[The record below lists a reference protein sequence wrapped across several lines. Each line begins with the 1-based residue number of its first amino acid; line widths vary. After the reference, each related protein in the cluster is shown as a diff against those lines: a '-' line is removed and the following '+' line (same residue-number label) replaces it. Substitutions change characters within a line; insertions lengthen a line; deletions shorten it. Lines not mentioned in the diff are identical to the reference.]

1 MLHISL
7 ISNSLM
13 LALWMHDITQDPPYD
28 LGALLSGCAGGGAL
42 TDPLN
47 HPLTPKKSL
56 MFRRD

>member
-1 MLHISL
+1 
-7 ISNSLM
+7 M

-47 HPLTPKKSL
+47 HPLTPKKA
-56 MFRRD
+56 